1 MLKRLAGL
9 LAILGIAAVVATAPA
24 RSQNAPAPIEWLMAL
39 QGDVVEFRPGMM
51 ILRVPPKAIV
61 FSDRPERMV
70 KMIDLRGF
78 TGNAWGEGGPLIQDP
93 PNASIIT
100 DSGRIAI
107 VEITDALYDNDMLYL
122 TMTLL
127 DGGVPNVGDHVGITI
142 DAFPTPVN
150 NQITD
155 A

>member
-9 LAILGIAAVVATAPA
+9 LAVLGLAALVATAPA
-24 RSQNAPAPIEWLMAL
+24 RSQNAAAPVEWLMAL
-39 QGDVVEFRPGMM
+39 QGDVVEFRPGVM

-61 FSDRPERMV
+61 FSDRPGRLV
-70 KMIDLRGF
+70 KMIDLRAF
-78 TGNAWGEGGPLIQDP
+78 TGMAWGEGGPLVLDP

-107 VEITDALYDNDMLYL
+107 VEITAAIYDNDMLYL

-142 DAFPTPVN
+142 DAFPTAVN
-150 NQITD
+150 GQITD